1 MQNGPPTV
9 LHRVQ
14 DETDSLQKIMPCS
27 RAFSVAQMSFGTA
40 NALFRQVMV
49 GGLGND

>member
-1 MQNGPPTV
+1 MQDGPPSV
-9 LHRVQ
+9 RHRVR
-14 DETDSLQKIMPCS
+14 DETDSLQKTLPYG

-49 GGLGND
+49 GGPGND